1 MNIRI
6 MPFQKFHSNAYGEV
20 SHDKKIADSIANNF
34 MKRVTGYPIPLLI
47 SHSEAQGKL
56 GEITNIQSKEDGLY
70 ADVEINSKGQKILE
84 GSQFD
89 FVSPA
94 YAEKYKDKTTG
105 QDVGATLLEVSLT
118 NKPGQPNME
127 RLKFDEAATD
137 IKIKNYE
144 SEGNRMEENKVIK
157 MYEEQID
164 EQKAEVKKL
173 TDDLETQKKTFEEQ
187 VKTLTDETKKKDEQI
202 KELTDKVEAVEKEKF
217 AAEVESWAKDW
228 GSKGKAPA
236 IVNKFK
242 EQVLSGEIKKE
253 FADDVLKEVPSIT
266 PEGTEQAVNMTENYD
281 KIAKTLAE
289 M

>member
-20 SHDKKIADSIANNF
+20 SHDKKIADSIVNNF

-127 RLKFDEAATD
+127 RLKF
-137 IKIKNYE
+137 
-144 SEGNRMEENKVIK
+144 EEN
-157 MYEEQID
+157 
-164 EQKAEVKKL
+164 A
-173 TDDLETQKKTFEEQ
+173 
-187 VKTLTDETKKKDEQI
+187 
-202 KELTDKVEAVEKEKF
+202 KF
-217 AAEVESWAKDW
+217 PFLI
-228 GSKGKAPA
+228 GR
-236 IVNKFK
+236 
-242 EQVLSGEIKKE
+242 L
-253 FADDVLKEVPSIT
+253 
-266 PEGTEQAVNMTENYD
+266 
-281 KIAKTLAE
+281 
-289 M
+289 

>member
-1 MNIRI
+1 

-20 SHDKKIADSIANNF
+20 SHDKKIADSIVNNF

-173 TDDLETQKKTFEEQ
+173 TDELETQKKTFEEQ
-187 VKTLTDETKKKDEQI
+187 VKTLTDESNKKDEQI

>member
-20 SHDKKIADSIANNF
+20 SHDKKIADSIVNNF

-173 TDDLETQKKTFEEQ
+173 TDELETQKKTFEEQ
-187 VKTLTDETKKKDEQI
+187 VKTLTDESNKKDEQI

>member
-20 SHDKKIADSIANNF
+20 SHDKKIADSIVNNF

-173 TDDLETQKKTFEEQ
+173 TDELETQKKTFEEQ
-187 VKTLTDETKKKDEQI
+187 VKTLTDESNKKDEQI

-281 KIAKTLAE
+281 KIAKALAE

>member
-34 MKRVTGYPIPLLI
+34 IKRVTGYPIPLLI

-127 RLKFDEAATD
+127 RLKFEENAKQ
-137 IKIKNYE
+137 IIIKNYE
-144 SEGNRMEENKVIK
+144 RSINMEENKVIK

-164 EQKAEVKKL
+164 EQKAQVKKL
-173 TDDLETQKKTFEEQ
+173 TDELATQKKSFEEQ
-187 VKTLTDETKKKDEQI
+187 VKTLTDEGKKKDEEI
-202 KELTDKVEAVEKEKF
+202 KTLTDKVQAVEKEKF

-281 KIAKTLAE
+281 KIAKQLAE

>member
-20 SHDKKIADSIANNF
+20 SHDKKIADSIVNNF

-173 TDDLETQKKTFEEQ
+173 TDELETQKKTFEEQ

>member
-1 MNIRI
+1 
-6 MPFQKFHSNAYGEV
+6 MPFQTFHSTAYGEIN
-20 SHDKKIADSIANNF
+20 HDKVIADKIADNF
-34 MKRVTGYPIPLLI
+34 MRKVTGYPIPLLV

-127 RLKFDEAATD
+127 RLKFEENAEG

-144 SEGNRMEENKVIK
+144 RSIKMEENKIIK

-173 TDDLETQKKTFEEQ
+173 TDEIETQKKTFEEQ
-187 VKTLTDETKKKDEQI
+187 VKTLTDEGKKKDEEI
-202 KELTDKVEAVEKEKF
+202 KTLTDKVQVVEKEKF
-217 AAEVESWAKDW
+217 EAEVDAWAKEW
-228 GSKGKAPA
+228 GTKGKAPA
-236 IVNKFK
+236 IVNQFK
-242 EQVLSGEIKKE
+242 DKVLTGEVTKE
-253 FADDVLKEVPSIT
+253 FADNILKEVPAIT
-266 PEGTEQAVNMTENYD
+266 KEGTEQPVNMTENYD
-281 KIAKTLAE
+281 KLAKTLAE